1 MITIDRKKPDFEP
14 PQHEKNKWH
23 YSTGRGYSGPFF
35 RNDIVVLV
43 RQGSIDPF
51 DWVWNPEDERWIEAV
66 DAVPRKAWIKQ
77 SKFPLV
83 LSGLL
88 GSLIGAFALGIMC
101 DWSWGTFRFP
111 TMDFRTINEAAL
123 NLWGVGCLVCSCAIG
138 FLMLLVSTYATK
150 GETARRMFA
159 DAAGSAA
166 CGLFLGVPLAS
177 AFMVLQL
184 ERIEPEE
191 FNSVA
196 HFAVRVALFVF
207 VSLVV
212 VLAVWFW
219 NSSRHNE
226 IERRER
232 LRKAREKEIE
242 WKSMQVGFVQDSD
255 GNHFHVVHP
264 NPKSTTVDLV
274 PLFGLEKYLFLHPDA
289 VAADSKPDNPD
300 FSKRTF

>member
-1 MITIDRKKPDFEP
+1 MSTIDRKKPDFEP
-14 PQHEKNKWH
+14 LGKDRWNYNVKEGCFEL
-23 YSTGRGYSGPFF
+23 SS
-35 RNDIVVLV
+35 RNELVVMV
-43 RQGSIDPF
+43 RQGALDPF
-51 DWVWNPEDERWIEAV
+51 DWVWNPEDGRWVEAV
-66 DAVPRKAWIKQ
+66 DAVPQKTWKHKPKTPIIA
-77 SKFPLV
+77 
-83 LSGLL
+83 SGLVGAML
-88 GSLIGAFALGIMC
+88 GALALGIMC

-111 TMDFRTINEAAL
+111 AMDFRAINEAAL

-138 FLMLLVSTYATK
+138 FLLLLVSAYATK

-191 FNSVA
+191 FNSVS
-196 HFAVRVALFVF
+196 HFAVRVALFLFILLF
-207 VSLVV
+207 VL
-212 VLAVWFW
+212 LAVWFW
-219 NSSRHNE
+219 NSSRRDE

-232 LRKAREKEIE
+232 RRNARENEIE

-255 GNHFHVVHP
+255 GNCYHVLHP
-264 NPKSTTVDLV
+264 NPTSATVDLV
-274 PLFGLEKYLFLHPDA
+274 PLFELEKYLFLHPDA

-300 FSKRTF
+300 FAKHAL